1 MSFALADRPFMGTR
15 RIENGVAKEYV
26 WQSHGEIRE
35 RIENYGK
42 GLIQLG
48 LGRQK
53 AVGVYSV
60 NRPEWV
66 GYTYAIGLKK

>member
-1 MSFALADRPFMGTR
+1 MGTR
-15 RIENGVAKEYV
+15 RIEDGVAKEYV
-26 WQSHGEIRE
+26 WQSHPEIYK

-48 LGRQK
+48 LKRQQSI
-53 AVGVYSV
+53 GVYAV

-66 GYTYAIGLKK
+66 KYITSKYCLSIGI

>member
-1 MSFALADRPFMGTR
+1 MGTR

-26 WQSHGEIRE
+26 WQSHPEVRQ

-42 GLIQLG
+42 GLIKLG
-48 LGRQK
+48 LSRQK
-53 AVGVYSV
+53 ALGVYAV

-66 GYTYAIGLKK
+66 SSKKKKR